1 MEEGAGAEVVDGIPP
16 QGQEEERILLVQEGE
31 EGEGG
36 CIGRG
41 QEWCVEEGDKL
52 LVVGVVAELDVGQVG
67 QGDTLEEEAEGDTLG
82 EEAEGQ
88 GQAAAGLAEAGA
100 R

>member
-1 MEEGAGAEVVDGIPP
+1 MEEGDE
-16 QGQEEERILLVQEGE
+16 
-31 EGEGG
+31 
-36 CIGRG
+36 
-41 QEWCVEEGDKL
+41 L

-67 QGDTLEEEAEGDTLG
+67 QGDTLEEEAEG
-82 EEAEGQ
+82 Q

>member
-1 MEEGAGAEVVDGIPP
+1 MGLEEGAGAEVVDGIPP
-16 QGQEEERILLVQEGE
+16 QGQEEERILLVQE
-31 EGEGG
+31 EGEGEVG

-41 QEWCVEEGDKL
+41 QEWCVEEGDEL

-67 QGDTLEEEAEGDTLG
+67 QGDTLEEEAEG
-82 EEAEGQ
+82 Q

>member
-1 MEEGAGAEVVDGIPP
+1 MGMEEGAGAEVVDGIPP
-16 QGQEEERILLVQEGE
+16 QGQEEERILLVQE
-31 EGEGG
+31 EGEVG

-41 QEWCVEEGDKL
+41 QEWCVEEGDEL

-67 QGDTLEEEAEGDTLG
+67 QEDTLG

-100 R
+100 L